1 MKKTVIELV
10 NVTMGYESKAVLS
23 NVNLQLESG
32 EITCLLGPNGV
43 GKTTLFKT
51 LLGFI
56 QPTIGHILINGINL
70 NKLSPKAYAKHVAY
84 VPQVQHTP
92 FPYTVKDVV
101 LFGRTVH
108 LGTFASPG
116 KKDKIIAEKSLELL
130 EVSHLAE
137 RPFTELSGGEKQMVI
152 IARAL
157 AQEASFL
164 ILDEP
169 SSSLDYGNQIKI
181 IKKIKDLEKES
192 IGILMSTHS
201 PDHAFMLGSKA
212 IILNDGKVYAHG
224 SPDKIVTPDILK
236 EIYGVN
242 VDIFDTPANGIPSRR
257 ICAPNIYDYSRHL

>member
-1 MKKTVIELV
+1 MRKTVIELI
-10 NVTMGYESKAVLS
+10 NVSTGYESKTVLKD
-23 NVNLQLESG
+23 VNIRLESG

-56 QPTIGHILINGINL
+56 HPSIGQIYINGINL
-70 NKLSPKAYAKHVAY
+70 NKLTPKEYAKHVAY
-84 VPQVQHTP
+84 VPQAQHTP

-108 LGTFASPG
+108 LRTFASPG

-130 EVSHLAE
+130 EVSHLAD
-137 RPFTELSGGEKQMVI
+137 RLYTELSGGEKQMVI

-164 ILDEP
+164 VLDEP

-181 IKKIKDLEKES
+181 IKKIKALERES

-212 IILNDGKVYAHG
+212 IILNNGKVFAHG
-224 SPDKIVTPDILK
+224 SPDKIVTQEILK

-242 VDIFDTPANGIPSRR
+242 VQIFDTPANGIPSRR
-257 ICAPNIYDYSRHL
+257 ICAPECL

>member
-1 MKKTVIELV
+1 MNNTVIELD
-10 NVTMGYESKAVLS
+10 NVTMGYHSKVVLK
-23 NVNLQLESG
+23 NVSLQLESG

-51 LLGFI
+51 LLGFLPPI
-56 QPTIGHILINGINL
+56 SGRISINGISID
-70 NKLSPKAYAKHVAY
+70 KLTPKDYAKHIAY
-84 VPQVQHTP
+84 VPQAQNTP

-108 LGTFASPG
+108 LGLFSSPG
-116 KKDKIIAEKSLELL
+116 KKDKKIAAKALELL
-130 EVSHLAE
+130 QISHLAN
-137 RPFTELSGGEKQMVI
+137 RNFKELSGGERQMVI

-212 IILNDGKVYAHG
+212 IILNKEKVFAKG
-224 SPDKIVTPDILK
+224 SPDEIVTAPLLK
-236 EIYGVN
+236 QTYGVN
-242 VDIFDTPANGIPSRR
+242 VQIFDTPQNGVPSRK
-257 ICAPNIYDYSRHL
+257 ICAPSI